1 MWLFGVAS
9 PMLGPITMICRGR
22 IGIAG
27 WSLLCVVLTGCYEW
41 VRVPPAE
48 VGKLDQER
56 ARTVPPSAVPRDA
69 YWRAHVDE
77 DDRPAPVEPPGEPR
91 RDPHVLLTE
100 DGSTVDVKATVG
112 VKITT
117 ARGSVAFKRP
127 INCVVTP
134 EKLAIGATG
143 QEPISFRREDVT
155 ATDVHVYE
163 KWLSRSLWV
172 VGMTVAGVLTG
183 LAVEHAFRGMKPIQM
198 TSGAMSG
205 GP

>member
-1 MWLFGVAS
+1 
-9 PMLGPITMICRGR
+9 MLGQTVMISRRR

-27 WSLLCVVLTGCYEW
+27 WSLLCVVVTGCYEW

-48 VGKLDQER
+48 LGKLDQER
-56 ARTVPPSAVPRDA
+56 ARTVPPSAVAREA

-77 DDRPAPVEPPGEPR
+77 DDRPAPVEPSGEPR

-100 DGSTVDVKATVG
+100 DGSTVDVNVTVG

-117 ARGSVAFKRP
+117 SRGSVAFKRP

-134 EKLAIGATG
+134 EQLAIGATG
-143 QEPISFRREDVT
+143 QQPISFRREDVT
-155 ATDVHVYE
+155 ATDVRVHE
-163 KWLSRSLWV
+163 KWLSLSLWV
-172 VGMTVAGVLTG
+172 GGITAGFVLTG
-183 LAVEHAFRGMKPIQM
+183 LAASHVIQ
-198 TSGAMSG
+198 GW

>member
-1 MWLFGVAS
+1 
-9 PMLGPITMICRGR
+9 MLGQTTMISRGC

-27 WSLLCVVLTGCYEW
+27 WSLLCVVVTGCYEW

-48 VGKLDQER
+48 LGKLDQER
-56 ARTVPPSAVPRDA
+56 TRTVSPSAVPREA

-77 DDRPAPVEPPGEPR
+77 DDRPAPVEPSGEPR

-100 DGSTVDVKATVG
+100 DGSTVDVNATVG

-117 ARGSVAFKRP
+117 SRGSVAFKRP

-134 EKLAIGATG
+134 EQLAIGATG
-143 QEPISFRREDVT
+143 QASISFRREEVT
-155 ATDVHVYE
+155 TTDVHVYE

-172 VGMTVAGVLTG
+172 VGMTAAFVLT
-183 LAVEHAFRGMKPIQM
+183 AIEVRHALQGWEP
-198 TSGAMSG
+198 
-205 GP
+205 GPRATGPS